1 MALPTIE
8 TPKYHLTIPSTGEL
22 LEYRPFLVKEEKVLL
37 IAQEANTQAALIS
50 ATKDIIK
57 ACTFNKVDLYSLT
70 MSDLEY
76 MLLQIRAKSVGEK
89 STIRVKCDQCDEY
102 VDVDI
107 DLTTVNVSSNKE
119 KIDNTIQLTDTV
131 GITLKQPSL
140 KDVERASK
148 NKGSNAITDGV
159 VSVIESIYDQNDVY
173 PLEQATIKE
182 VDEFID
188 SLNSA
193 QIQKIQEWV
202 ETIPQLQHEINFTC
216 KNGHENTRILKG
228 LNDFFA

>member
-8 TPKYHLTIPSTGEL
+8 TPKYHLTIPSTGAI

-37 IAQEANTQAALIS
+37 IAQEANTQAAMIS

-57 ACTFNKVDLYSLT
+57 ACTFNGVDLYSLT

-76 MLLQIRAKSVGEK
+76 ILLQIRAKSVGEK

-107 DLTTVNVSSNKE
+107 DLSTVNVSSDKE
-119 KIDNTIQLTDTV
+119 KIDNNIQLTDTV

-148 NKGSNAITDGV
+148 GKESNLRLL
-159 VSVIESIYDQNDVY
+159 VI
-173 PLEQATIKE
+173 
-182 VDEFID
+182 
-188 SLNSA
+188 
-193 QIQKIQEWV
+193 
-202 ETIPQLQHEINFTC
+202 
-216 KNGHENTRILKG
+216 
-228 LNDFFA
+228 